1 MTRLAWFLRVGFRH
15 PMAIF
20 RQTQIVERD
29 QTAIFDFFRRPAL
42 VVRLAP
48 PSLSALLEEGPEST
62 SIGSTWTV
70 RLRRWGLVS
79 RITTII
85 REMEEPHWQVEEQT
99 RGPFR
104 QWRLERRL
112 TSLGPGQTRIEETID
127 FLPPGGLLGLQIG
140 ERQIL
145 QDLEEAYEGRV
156 ALLLSLIAE

>member
-1 MTRLAWFLRVGFRH
+1 M
-15 PMAIF
+15 
-20 RQTQIVERD
+20 ERD
-29 QTAIFDFFRRPAL
+29 QAAIFDFFRRPAQ

-48 PSLSALLEEGPEST
+48 PSLSAVLEEGPELT

-79 RITTII
+79 RITTTV

-112 TSLGPGQTRIEETID
+112 TSLGSGQTQIEETID
-127 FLPPGGLLGLQIG
+127 FLPPGGLLG
-140 ERQIL
+140 
-145 QDLEEAYEGRV
+145 
-156 ALLLSLIAE
+156 